1 MGGKSAR
8 FSTSI
13 ERRGIFLR
21 NILTNV
27 KQHTRTWRPV
37 LLGMLGS
44 NLRMITTLS
53 GQGPANSESKHTN
66 QGPQQNSPAWPNT
79 PRKISTSPWN
89 GRQRILWEK
98 WQAQR
103 SGRLRLCDSRIIL
116 ESQRKIALDRV
127 TI

>member
-27 KQHTRTWRPV
+27 KQNTRTWRPV

-53 GQGPANSESKHTN
+53 GQGPA
-66 QGPQQNSPAWPNT
+66 Q
-79 PRKISTSPWN
+79 
-89 GRQRILWEK
+89 
-98 WQAQR
+98 
-103 SGRLRLCDSRIIL
+103 
-116 ESQRKIALDRV
+116 QRK
-127 TI
+127 